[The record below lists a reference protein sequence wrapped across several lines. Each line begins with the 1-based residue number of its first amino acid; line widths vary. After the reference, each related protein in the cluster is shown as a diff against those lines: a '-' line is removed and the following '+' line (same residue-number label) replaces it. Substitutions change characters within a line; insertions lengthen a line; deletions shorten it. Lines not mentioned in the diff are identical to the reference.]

1 MQTPLALT
9 TAIAAL
15 LSATSVSADALSTC
29 ASSATDVCYAIGVPT
44 TTASETTGNMY
55 IQISAPTTYTWVALG
70 MGTQEMAGAN
80 MFILYTDGTGNVTVS
95 SRQGTGETTPKYSA
109 STASDIQLMSGS
121 GVTNGKMV
129 ANILCTNCKS
139 WSGGSLS
146 TTSTSVAMIG
156 AWKSGASLDSTDP
169 SASISYHDAHT
180 AFDLDL
186 TQATLT
192 TDSNPFTSAATTTT
206 TGSSGVTQAARP
218 DPKVIYAHGLGMAL
232 VFVVLYPLG
241 SALMP
246 MLGKWKLHAGFQIVA
261 WLGMWAFFGLGV
273 YGAQVRNLLFNN
285 SHTLFGTVVVCLL
298 AIQPALGQLH
308 HSHFMKTGGRG
319 IVSYVH
325 LWWGRILLVLGTING
340 GLGFQLTHTS
350 HGWITAYSIIAVV
363 FYLFYAVV
371 KVFTAM
377 RHQRRSG
384 NMGKMMSP
392 RTGYSVERA
401 DDEVPMNSYN
411 SQRIVYPGK

>member
-1 MQTPLALT
+1 
-9 TAIAAL
+9 
-15 LSATSVSADALSTC
+15 
-29 ASSATDVCYAIGVPT
+29 
-44 TTASETTGNMY
+44 MY

-95 SRQGTGETTPKYSA
+95 SRQGKGNVQPTYSA

-121 GVTNGKMV
+121 GVSDGKMI

-146 TTSTSVAMIG
+146 TTSTSAAMIG

-169 SASISYHDAHT
+169 AATIAYHDAHT

-186 TQATLT
+186 TQATLD
-192 TDSNPFTSAATTTT
+192 TDSNPFTSSAETAT
-206 TGSSGVTQAARP
+206 TGSTSGVQQAARP

-246 MLGKWKLHAGFQIVA
+246 MLGKWKLHAGFQVLA

-273 YGAQVRNLLFNN
+273 YGAQVR
-285 SHTLFGTVVVCLL
+285 S
-298 AIQPALGQLH
+298 
-308 HSHFMKTGGRG
+308 
-319 IVSYVH
+319 
-325 LWWGRILLVLGTING
+325 LV
-340 GLGFQLTHTS
+340 
-350 HGWITAYSIIAVV
+350 
-363 FYLFYAVV
+363 
-371 KVFTAM
+371 
-377 RHQRRSG
+377 
-384 NMGKMMSP
+384 
-392 RTGYSVERA
+392 
-401 DDEVPMNSYN
+401 
-411 SQRIVYPGK
+411 